1 MTVYEA
7 LRKRYNPDHSILLFE
22 LRDATG
28 FDSKRSADAVAV
40 SLYRTRGREIT
51 GFEIKHSRSDWLRE
65 LQEPS
70 KAEQIGKYCD
80 YFYLLTPDETI
91 AYVNEIPMSM
101 GWMCV
106 KGEKLKVIKQ
116 PERLNPLPLSREML
130 CSFLYTLRAHC
141 YADQS
146 KQIEEKVNLQ
156 VSQRHGSQQFEIEQ
170 LRRKFDSLE
179 KIVKQF
185 EADSG
190 LNISSPWQD
199 KKIGEV
205 VRRVMSDDNILQKFR
220 SDIEFS
226 LNRVRTIE
234 QELTRQLSKLDE
246 TTPQDT
252 LPTHCNG
259 HSSLSGVK

>member
-1 MTVYEA
+1 MTVHEA
-7 LRKRYNPDHSILLFE
+7 LRKKYNPEHSILLFE

-28 FDSKRSADAVAV
+28 FDSKRSADAVAL

-65 LQEPS
+65 LQDPS
-70 KAEQIGKYCD
+70 KAEHIGKYCD
-80 YFYLLTPDETI
+80 YFYLLTPDDSI
-91 AYVNEIPMSM
+91 AYVNEIPLSM

-116 PERLNPLPLSREML
+116 AERLNPAPLSREML

-141 YADQS
+141 YSEQA
-146 KQIEEKVNLQ
+146 KQIEEAVNVQ
-156 VSQRHGSQQFEIEQ
+156 VRQRHGSQQYEIEE
-170 LRRKFDSLE
+170 LTRRYESLD
-179 KIVKQF
+179 KKVKQF

-205 VRRVMSDDNILQKFR
+205 VRRVMNDENILQKFR

-234 QELTRQLSKLDE
+234 SELTRQLEKLDS
-246 TTPQDT
+246 DL
-252 LPTHCNG
+252 LPDAQATHCNG
-259 HSSLSGVK
+259 YSRHREGK